1 MCVGGDWQRWWSFPR
16 SFWNISLYADREKD
30 NIICKGRLEFV
41 IQIEIW
47 HLYHCYQKKKILI
60 PYLEN
65 SYIVCCPIY
74 ILDCRPVSWITVQ
87 DFGTSA
93 FLCHATRTSFEK
105 IKVRNSFMHEINIDI
120 GMFDLLKS
128 FLIIIKK
135 GEAWIDLWQTIFP
148 SRALICLNPVLIS
161 KTTLLL

>member
-1 MCVGGDWQRWWSFPR
+1 MTDNSSGHFPEVFETYLSMLTEKKTTLSVKVGG
-16 SFWNISLYADREKD
+16 SL
-30 NIICKGRLEFV
+30 
-41 IQIEIW
+41 IQIEVG
-47 HLYHCYQKKKILI
+47 HLYHCYENQLEI

-65 SYIVCCPIY
+65 FYTVCCPIY
-74 ILDCRPVSWITVQ
+74 ILDCHPVSWITVQ
-87 DFGTSA
+87 DFGTSVI
-93 FLCHATRTSFEK
+93 LCHTTRTSFEK

-135 GEAWIDLWQTIFP
+135 GEAWIDLWQTISP

-161 KTTLLL
+161 KTTLLR

>member
-1 MCVGGDWQRWWSFPR
+1 MVTDNSSGHFPEVFETYLSMLTEKKTTLSVKVGG
-16 SFWNISLYADREKD
+16 SL
-30 NIICKGRLEFV
+30 
-41 IQIEIW
+41 IQIEVG
-47 HLYHCYQKKKILI
+47 HLYHCYENQLEI
-60 PYLEN
+60 PYLE
-65 SYIVCCPIY
+65 SFYIVCCPIY
-74 ILDCRPVSWITVQ
+74 ILNCHPVSWITVQ

-93 FLCHATRTSFEK
+93 ILCHTTRTSFEK

-135 GEAWIDLWQTIFP
+135 GEAWIDLWLTISP
-148 SRALICLNPVLIS
+148 SKALICLNPVLIS

>member
-1 MCVGGDWQRWWSFPR
+1 
-16 SFWNISLYADREKD
+16 
-30 NIICKGRLEFV
+30 
-41 IQIEIW
+41 
-47 HLYHCYQKKKILI
+47 
-60 PYLEN
+60 
-65 SYIVCCPIY
+65 
-74 ILDCRPVSWITVQ
+74 
-87 DFGTSA
+87 
-93 FLCHATRTSFEK
+93 
-105 IKVRNSFMHEINIDI
+105 MHEINIDI